1 MEQVNETGNECL
13 LLAFAT
19 HAIQR
24 IYLSV
29 NGKKRGMPPLMVSDH
44 IMLKPYVNKRSK
56 GINKT
61 R

>member
-19 HAIQR
+19 HSIQR

-44 IMLKPYVNKRSK
+44 IMLKPYVNK
-56 GINKT
+56 
-61 R
+61 